1 MEVSARRNFLV
12 GGLGKTDQAGVTPGE
27 TTGLLDEERIW
38 AFHAREPEGYLYR
51 RSMIWQGL
59 TDPAKIRPLIA
70 NGSPAF
76 QIVPELTP
84 PGFYFNKLP
93 RCSTTEC

>member
-38 AFHAREPEGYLYR
+38 LSMPENLKDTCTDAR
-51 RSMIWQGL
+51 
-59 TDPAKIRPLIA
+59 
-70 NGSPAF
+70 
-76 QIVPELTP
+76 
-84 PGFYFNKLP
+84 
-93 RCSTTEC
+93 